1 MTGLIA
7 KDQLKQYID
16 RIERL
21 EQEKAD
27 VAEAMNEVYAEAKAV
42 GFDTK
47 IMKKILKLMKQ
58 DKNKLA
64 EEEAILELYKEA
76 LDL

>member
-64 EEEAILELYKEA
+64 EEEAILEHYKEA